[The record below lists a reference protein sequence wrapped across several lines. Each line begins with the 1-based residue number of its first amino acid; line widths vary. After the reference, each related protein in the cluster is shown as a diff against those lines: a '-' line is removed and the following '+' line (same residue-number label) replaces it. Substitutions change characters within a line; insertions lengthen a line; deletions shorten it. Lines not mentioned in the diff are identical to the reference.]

1 MDRIGTVF
9 LVAISV
15 IVLPVLASVYT
26 GTIAPFIHR
35 RVPSFS
41 YEREVFL
48 LWGLLLVAAFAFELV
63 VVILLLKP

>member
-9 LVAISV
+9 LVALSV
-15 IVLPVLASVYT
+15 IVLPVMASIYAE
-26 GTIAPFIHR
+26 TIAPFIRR
-35 RVPSFS
+35 RVPNFS